1 MRAGPGAGALA
12 CTTLTTMSDD
22 TKPISVRQRVQEGPP
37 PSGSADL
44 RNRDLSRANLADLTI
59 AGEDLTGSNLS
70 ECSLHQTRVSST
82 MLEHAELSGSDLSHA
97 SFVAARLADAQL
109 GRATL
114 RESDLS
120 GADLRRAQLEG
131 ADLSGARLQGAA
143 MAHADLRRALLAR
156 ADLSRATLDTAILVQ
171 ADLRDAAL
179 AEARLRSTDLRQ
191 AKLCRALCTS
201 ADFTNACLDQAD
213 LSGARLEQTTL
224 FGADLRGAD
233 LRDAV
238 LLRADL
244 RGARYDNRTR
254 WPDGFAPGEVGAVQV
269 RGTDTALELS
279 TLRPGSPQ
287 PLGATWDGQGVNF
300 ALYSKHATRVELCLF
315 DAANGEFE
323 TARITMPEQTQ
334 DTWHVY
340 IPHLTPGQLYGYR
353 VHGPHAPERG
363 LRFNAYKLLVDPY
376 AKALAGELLSDPS
389 LHGYPLGEA
398 DTRFDARDSA
408 PFVPKGVVVDTT
420 FPWEGDEPPR
430 IPLHR
435 SLIYEL
441 HVKGFSRLHPGVPES
456 MRGTYSAL
464 ATPSAID
471 YLKSLGVTAVELM
484 PVHYHVDDGFLRDRG
499 LTNFWGYNTL
509 GYFAPDCRYSRH
521 ARQSPGVEVREF
533 KSMVKALHEAGI
545 EVILDVVYNHTA
557 EGNHLGP
564 TLSYRGI
571 DNPSYYRLVSGSP
584 RYYMDYTGTGNTL
597 NVLTPRTLQLITD
610 SLRYWVTEMHVDGFR
625 FDLAAALMRGMHE
638 ADRLSA
644 FFDVIT
650 QDPILSRVKLI
661 AEPWDIG
668 PGGYQVGNF
677 PVLWAEWNG
686 RYRDTVRRFWKG
698 DESQV
703 AELAYRLSGSSDLYA
718 HNGRKPYASVN
729 FVTAHDGFTLRDLV
743 SYNNKH
749 NEANGEGNRD
759 GEDDNKSWNCG
770 AEGDTG
776 DRTIRELRA
785 QQMRNFLATLFVS
798 QGVPMLLYGDERG
811 RTQRGNNNAYC
822 QDNELT
828 WLDWSLDEEGRE
840 LLEFVRRLA
849 ALRAKH
855 PVLRRRRFFHG
866 RRVHGLDVR
875 DVVWLKPNGE
885 EMGER
890 DWFANYVRSLG
901 MLLNGQVMQEWS
913 ERGDLILDDTLL
925 VLLNAY
931 WEPLDFALP
940 SIGAT
945 SPWRLV
951 IDTGRPALPE
961 HDHPAG
967 VYPLLARSLVVLAQP
982 REGKP
987 A

>member
-1 MRAGPGAGALA
+1 VSD
-12 CTTLTTMSDD
+12 TKTMSDIQP
-22 TKPISVRQRVQEGPP
+22 KSVRQRVQEGPSP
-37 PSGSADL
+37 SADGDL
-44 RNRDLSRANLADLTI
+44 RKRNLSRANLADLTI
-59 AGEDLTGSNLS
+59 AGEDMSGANLS
-70 ECSLHQTRVSST
+70 ESSLHQSHVSST
-82 MLEHAELSGSDLSHA
+82 KLEQAELSGCDLSHA
-97 SFVAARLADAQL
+97 SLVEARLADAQL
-109 GRATL
+109 GRASL

-120 GADLRRAQLEG
+120 GADLRQAQFEG
-131 ADLSGARLQGAA
+131 ADLTGVRLCGAT
-143 MAHADLRRALLAR
+143 MAHADLRRALLTSAK
-156 ADLSRATLDTAILVQ
+156 LSRANLDTAILVE
-171 ADLRDAAL
+171 ADLRQASL
-179 AEARLRSTDLRQ
+179 EEARLRSADLRQ
-191 AKLCRALCTS
+191 AKLVEANCMAT
-201 ADFTNACLDQAD
+201 DFTNACLDQAD
-213 LSGARLEQTTL
+213 LSGANLEQAVL
-224 FGADLRGAD
+224 FGADLRGAN
-233 LRDAV
+233 LTGAV
-238 LLRADL
+238 LLRSDL

-254 WPDGFAPGEVGAVQV
+254 WPEGFAPGEVGAVQV
-269 RGTDTALELS
+269 RGTAIAIEFS
-279 TLRPGSPQ
+279 TLRPGQPH

-300 ALYSKHATRVELCLF
+300 AVYSKHATRVELCLF
-315 DAANGEFE
+315 DVANGAFE

-353 VHGPHAPERG
+353 VHGPYAPERG
-363 LRFNAYKLLVDPY
+363 LRFNAHKLLVDPY
-376 AKALAGELLSDPS
+376 AKALAGDLLPDPS
-389 LHGYPLGEA
+389 LHGYVLGAA
-398 DTRFDARDSA
+398 DADLSLDTRDSA
-408 PFVPKGVVVDTT
+408 PNVPKGVVVDTT

-430 IPLHR
+430 TPLHQ

-471 YLKSLGVTAVELM
+471 YLKALGVTAVELM

-499 LTNFWGYNTL
+499 LVNFWGYNSL
-509 GYFAPDCRYSRH
+509 SYFAPDCRFSRH
-521 ARQSPGVEVREF
+521 AAQSPGVEVREF
-533 KSMVKALHEAGI
+533 KSMVKALHAAGL

-571 DNPSYYRLVSGSP
+571 DNQSYYRLVAGNE

-661 AEPWDIG
+661 AEPWDVG

-743 SYNNKH
+743 SYNHKH

-759 GEDDNKSWNCG
+759 GEDENKSWNCG
-770 AEGDTG
+770 VEGPTNDPHV
-776 DRTIRELRA
+776 RELRA
-785 QQMRNFLATLFVS
+785 RQMRNLLTTLFIS

-828 WLDWSLDEEGRE
+828 WLDWSLDEEGRA
-840 LLEFVRRLA
+840 LLDFVKRLA
-849 ALRAKH
+849 RLRSEH

-866 RRVHGLDVR
+866 RRVHGLGVR
-875 DVVWLKPNGE
+875 DIVWLKPNGD

-890 DWFANYVRSLG
+890 DWFTNYVRSLG

-913 ERGDLILDDTLL
+913 ERGDFVFDDPLL

-931 WEPLDFALP
+931 WEPLAFSLP
-940 SIGAT
+940 SLDGQRA
-945 SPWRLV
+945 WRLA
-951 IDTGRPALPE
+951 IDTARPSLPE
-961 HDHPAG
+961 SDLTDAQ
-967 VYPLLARSLVVLAQP
+967 YPVEARSLVVLTRSHP
-982 REGKP
+982 TP
-987 A
+987 P

>member
-1 MRAGPGAGALA
+1 M
-12 CTTLTTMSDD
+12 DD
-22 TKPISVRQRVQEGPP
+22 ETKAKSVRRRVQDGPP
-37 PSGSADL
+37 PSGHTDL

-70 ECSLHQTRVSST
+70 ESSLHQSRVSST
-82 MLEHAELSGSDLSHA
+82 KLESAELSGSDLSHA
-97 SFVAARLADAQL
+97 SLVDARLADAQL
-109 GRATL
+109 GRASL

-120 GADLRRAQLEG
+120 GADLRRAQLDG
-131 ADLSGARLQGAA
+131 ADLSGVQLRGAT
-143 MAHADLRRALLAR
+143 MANADLRQALLMR
-156 ADLSRATLDTAILVQ
+156 ADLSRANLDTAILVE
-171 ADLRDAAL
+171 ADLREAAL
-179 AEARLRSTDLRQ
+179 SHARLRSTDLRH
-191 AKLCRALCTS
+191 AKLSGAVCTS
-201 ADFTNACLDQAD
+201 TDFTNACLDQAD
-213 LSGARLEQTTL
+213 LTGARLTQATL
-224 FGADLRGAD
+224 FAADLRGAD
-233 LRDAV
+233 LRGAV
-238 LLRADL
+238 LLGADL
-244 RGARYDNRTR
+244 RGARYDSSTL
-254 WPDGFAPGEVGAVQV
+254 WPEGFLPGEVGAVQV
-269 RGTDTALELS
+269 RGTATGVGPS
-279 TLRPGSPQ
+279 TLRPGDSQ
-287 PLGATWDGQGVNF
+287 PLGACWDGQGVNF

-315 DAANGEFE
+315 DAANGEYE
-323 TARITMPEQTQ
+323 TARITMPEQTHN
-334 DTWHVY
+334 TWHVY

-353 VHGPHAPERG
+353 VYGPYAPERG
-363 LRFNAYKLLVDPY
+363 LRFNPHKLLVDPY
-376 AKALAGELLSDPS
+376 AKALAGELRADPS
-389 LHGYPLGEA
+389 LHGYTLGAPGA
-398 DTRFDARDSA
+398 DLSFDTRDSA

-420 FPWEGDEPPR
+420 FPWDGDAPPR
-430 IPLHR
+430 VPLHQ

-441 HVKGFSRLHPGVPES
+441 HVKGFSRLHPGLPES

-464 ATPSAID
+464 ATTDVID

-484 PVHYHVDDGFLRDRG
+484 PVHYHVDDGFLQDRG
-499 LTNFWGYNTL
+499 LSNFWGYNTL
-509 GYFAPDCRYSRH
+509 SYFAPNCRYSRH

-533 KSMVKALHEAGI
+533 KSMVKALHAAGI

-571 DNPSYYRLVSGSP
+571 DNPSYYRLVEANP

-686 RYRDTVRRFWKG
+686 RYRDTVRRFWRG

-743 SYNNKH
+743 SYNHKH
-749 NEANGEGNRD
+749 NEANGESNRD

-770 AEGDTG
+770 VEGPTSDPG
-776 DRTIRELRA
+776 VLELRA
-785 QQMRNFLATLFVS
+785 RQMRNLLTTLFVS

-828 WLDWSLDEEGRE
+828 WLDWSLDEDGRAQ
-840 LLEFVRRLA
+840 LEFVKRLA

-875 DVVWLKPNGE
+875 DVVWLKPNGD

-890 DWFANYVRSLG
+890 DWFINYVRSLG

-913 ERGDLILDDTLL
+913 ARGEFVFDDPLL

-931 WEPLDFALP
+931 WEPLSFTLPTLATALP
-940 SIGAT
+940 
-945 SPWRLV
+945 WRV
-951 IDTGRPALPE
+951 IIDTARPNLPE
-961 HDHPAG
+961 HEHSTP
-967 VYPLLARSLVVLAQP
+967 VYDLGARSLVVLNQP
-982 REGKP
+982 RSSGP
-987 A
+987 LSTH

>member
-1 MRAGPGAGALA
+1 M
-12 CTTLTTMSDD
+12 TMSDD
-22 TKPISVRQRVQEGPP
+22 TKTKSVRQRVKDGPP
-37 PSGSADL
+37 PSGNTDL
-44 RNRDLSRANLADLTI
+44 RNRDLSRTNLADLTI
-59 AGEDLTGSNLS
+59 DGEDLSGSNLS
-70 ECSLHQTRVSST
+70 ESSLHQSRVSST
-82 MLEHAELSGSDLSHA
+82 RFEHAEMSGSDLSHA
-97 SFVAARLADAQL
+97 SLVDACLADAQL
-109 GRATL
+109 GRASL

-120 GADLRRAQLEG
+120 GADLRQVQFEGADLSHIRLRGAAMASANLRRASLTG
-131 ADLSGARLQGAA
+131 ADLSGAN
-143 MAHADLRRALLAR
+143 
-156 ADLSRATLDTAILVQ
+156 LDTAILVE
-171 ADLRDAAL
+171 ADLHAAAL
-179 AEARLRSTDLRQ
+179 HETRLRSTDLRQ
-191 AKLCRALCTS
+191 ANLGAAVCTS

-213 LSGARLEQTTL
+213 LSGANLEEATL

-233 LRDAV
+233 LTGAV

-254 WPDGFAPGEVGAVQV
+254 WPQGFVPGEVGAVQV
-269 RGTDTALELS
+269 RGTATAIEWS
-279 TLRPGSPQ
+279 TLRPGRPQ

-315 DAANGEFE
+315 DAASGEFE
-323 TARITMPEQTQ
+323 TARITMPEQTH

-353 VHGPHAPERG
+353 VHGPYAPERG
-363 LRFNAYKLLVDPY
+363 LRFNAHKLLVDPY
-376 AKALAGELLSDPS
+376 AKAVTGQLISDAS
-389 LHGYPLGEA
+389 LHGYVLGAAEA
-398 DTRFDARDSA
+398 DLSFDTRDSA
-408 PFVPKGVVVDTT
+408 PFVPKGVVIDTT
-420 FPWEGDEPPR
+420 FPWEGDRPPR
-430 IPLHR
+430 IPLHQ

-441 HVKGFSRLHPGVPES
+441 HVKGFSRLHPALPDS

-464 ATPSAID
+464 ATSSVID
-471 YLKSLGVTAVELM
+471 YLETLGVTAVELM
-484 PVHYHVDDGFLRDRG
+484 PVHYHVDDGFLQDRG
-499 LTNFWGYNTL
+499 LSNYWGYNTL
-509 GYFAPDCRYSRH
+509 SYFAPDCRYSRH
-521 ARQSPGVEVREF
+521 AQHSPGVEVREF
-533 KSMVKALHEAGI
+533 KSMVKALHAAGI

-564 TLSYRGI
+564 SLSYRGI
-571 DNPSYYRLVSGSP
+571 DNPSYYRLVAGNP

-650 QDPILSRVKLI
+650 QDPILSGVKLI

-743 SYNNKH
+743 SYNHKH

-759 GEDDNKSWNCG
+759 GEEDNKSWNCG
-770 AEGDTG
+770 VEGPTNDPAV
-776 DRTIRELRA
+776 RELRA
-785 QQMRNFLATLFVS
+785 RQMRNFLATLFIS

-811 RTQRGNNNAYC
+811 RSQSGNNNAYC
-822 QDNELT
+822 QDNALT
-828 WLDWSLDEEGRE
+828 WLDWSLDEEGRA
-840 LLEFVRRLA
+840 LLDFVKRLA
-849 ALRAKH
+849 RLRSEH

-875 DVVWLKPNGE
+875 DIVWLKPNGD
-885 EMGER
+885 EMGGR
-890 DWFANYVRSLG
+890 DWFSNHVRSLG

-913 ERGDLILDDTLL
+913 ELGDFVVDDPLL
-925 VLLNAY
+925 VLFNAY
-931 WEPLDFALP
+931 WEPLTFALP
-940 SIGAT
+940 SLEARR
-945 SPWRLV
+945 PWRLI
-951 IDTGRPALPE
+951 IDTARPSSPE
-961 HDHPAG
+961 EDQAG
-967 VYPLLARSLVVLAQP
+967 AEYRVDARSLVVLTRP
-982 REGKP
+982 RS